1 MHAPAASSHAATGR
15 SRTRGAAH
23 SSRPAARR
31 CAAAAPPRASAE
43 RPRSGASDGD
53 APRACAP
60 LSPPAWE
67 GARRTLAGTAAAV
80 IAAASLLSPLQ
91 AEALDTSKVGSCLLS
106 SCQVQLAACIAD
118 EKCAE
123 SLVCLN
129 KCNNTTDEAGCQA
142 RARCARASL
151 AQTTPALPPRTRA
164 LRRTPAAARAGLQP
178 RTPRTRLN
186 GCIGPAQRSPEHP
199 QLAAAGFAYP
209 NALRRAD
216 PLR

>member
-1 MHAPAASSHAATGR
+1 MHAPAASHAAAGR
-15 SRTRGAAH
+15 SRPRGAAR

-43 RPRSGASDGD
+43 RPRSGACDGD

-91 AEALDTSKVGSCLLS
+91 AEALDTKKVGSCLLS

-129 KCNNTTDEAGCQA
+129 KCNNTKDEAGCQA
-142 RARCARASL
+142 RARCARASI
-151 AQTTPALPPRTRA
+151 AQATPALPR
-164 LRRTPAAARAGLQP
+164 ARAPCAAPRQP
-178 RTPRTRLN
+178 PAPACSCARAVLPGRAASAPRS
-186 GCIGPAQRSPEHP
+186 AP
-199 QLAAAGFAYP
+199 QPPGSNKAGFAYP
-209 NALRRAD
+209 LALPRAD